1 MTRSSDSNTVKLNK
15 AYLSTMDFWYELLFS
30 KAILPKHRYTLD
42 HISNTIHVRRML
54 GIQIYKRYLK
64 QDSQLFRGDRKFFP
78 FLGGWWWWGNPH
90 YQSVQRGPAD
100 AGGAELIGINIFPYT

>member
-64 QDSQLFRGDRKFFP
+64 QDSQLFRDRKFFP
-78 FLGGWWWWGNPH
+78 FLGRWWWWGNPH

-100 AGGAELIGINIFPYT
+100 AGRAELIGINIFPYT

>member
-64 QDSQLFRGDRKFFP
+64 QDSQLFRDRKFFP
-78 FLGGWWWWGNPH
+78 FGG
-90 YQSVQRGPAD
+90 S
-100 AGGAELIGINIFPYT
+100 GGGGVLIINQFKEDLLMQEELN